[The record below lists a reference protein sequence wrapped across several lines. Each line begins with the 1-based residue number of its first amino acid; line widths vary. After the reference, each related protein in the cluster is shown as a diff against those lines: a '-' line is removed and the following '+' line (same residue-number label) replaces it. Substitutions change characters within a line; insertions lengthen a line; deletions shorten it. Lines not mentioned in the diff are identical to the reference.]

1 MLYNYVFF
9 CLFTISLLTLE
20 RKYTQKWLMIPLQ
33 TAVKDK
39 LSILRHAGFTFLRK
53 AQLGATTA
61 VTTAVSAAVSG
72 PLFNSVPACLKN
84 RPEKQCGM
92 LLANI

>member
-39 LSILRHAGFTFLRK
+39 LSILRHAGFTFLR
-53 AQLGATTA
+53 
-61 VTTAVSAAVSG
+61 
-72 PLFNSVPACLKN
+72 
-84 RPEKQCGM
+84 
-92 LLANI
+92 